1 MSRTPYVS
9 DHALLRWMERYLE
22 MDLEAVRAS
31 ILTPERRAAIE
42 AGASAI
48 HCAPENMILMIA
60 PCGTVTTAFTRTMSR
75 RRSRGQDAEEAA
87 AVARGRK

>member
-22 MDLEAVRAS
+22 MDLEAIRAS
-31 ILTPERRAAIE
+31 ILTDDRRAAIE

-48 HCAPENMILMIA
+48 HCCPENMILMVA

-75 RRSRGQDAEEAA
+75 RRSRGQEAA
-87 AVARGRK
+87 LGATARRGRK